1 MHELR
6 SDYDFVKSG
15 KDFKRLLKWKDTQFN
30 SIDFKIKFIGTHER
44 PLKMGDDY
52 VMNTFM
58 ICLLL
63 VTYDQKQEPF
73 TRNQFIEFMKN
84 PEPIHNKKTFV
95 ETFKPCNPEDEYA
108 RRVILPIVDGQVRCK
123 VNDSWTGTKISEN
136 DIVEMIY
143 DKDADVEYRWTPIRV
158 RKDKDFPNF
167 YKVASDI
174 WQSYYRPVTLSI
186 MIGDESIPSIEDE
199 VDVYYNDSASSD
211 SKLRQFHRLCVK
223 NALFEETLGK
233 SEGKRLLD
241 LGSGR
246 GGDISRYFDYD
257 AEVVGVD
264 GSVDNLHNQ
273 YSDAYVRLANYVSG
287 VKKRTKSKKKEYDVN
302 KITFLTGDA
311 GKSFKKSDTFDLPN
325 TNGMY
330 KNYVEDKKIFSI
342 DHTFDVATVFF
353 ALHYFFIDETTLNT
367 FLENVANNVKVGGYF
382 AGCCY
387 DGQIIHDLFKKN
399 NNMDLCYKDA
409 KGTEILRIQK
419 AYTGEFKDDSSS
431 IGKKINV
438 LVQSIDKLHPEY
450 LVNFKFLQRKMMAL
464 GFNHVRIDNFERYY
478 ETQMSN
484 RRVVMSKEEQEAS
497 FLNKAF
503 IFQKVEIEKITVS

>member
-1 MHELR
+1 MNVVKLSILLSNQVHVDTTYENIIPRVILKKFIPLTEDTLHVSCKTCLHDVENDIYENDGLIFTPNDKVGGNELYENKNAHELR

-108 RRVILPIVDGQVRCK
+108 HRVILPIVDGQVRCK

-273 YSDAYVRLANYVSG
+273 YSGAYVRL
-287 VKKRTKSKKKEYDVN
+287 SK
-302 KITFLTGDA
+302 
-311 GKSFKKSDTFDLPN
+311 
-325 TNGMY
+325 
-330 KNYVEDKKIFSI
+330 
-342 DHTFDVATVFF
+342 
-353 ALHYFFIDETTLNT
+353 
-367 FLENVANNVKVGGYF
+367 
-382 AGCCY
+382 
-387 DGQIIHDLFKKN
+387 
-399 NNMDLCYKDA
+399 LCKWC
-409 KGTEILRIQK
+409 
-419 AYTGEFKDDSSS
+419 
-431 IGKKINV
+431 
-438 LVQSIDKLHPEY
+438 
-450 LVNFKFLQRKMMAL
+450 
-464 GFNHVRIDNFERYY
+464 
-478 ETQMSN
+478 
-484 RRVVMSKEEQEAS
+484 
-497 FLNKAF
+497 
-503 IFQKVEIEKITVS
+503 